1 MFHPYR
7 FGDSERAVL
16 DQDGHFVLPGL
27 LTDAAQ
33 EQLTASLAHIQELI
47 PIGVEGHEPPRFAAE
62 FNGYLESVIGH
73 PQMLALVQRVLG
85 PKIRY
90 DHCVALNRPGGNQG
104 SRWHSHE
111 YADDDSHLGFVRIFF
126 YVNGFKAN
134 DGGLKVVRG
143 SHLYRDPK
151 INAENDAELEKGW
164 MAGKTHPQTGR
175 PLTIEGLDAPAG
187 SVVLMWTHA
196 AHAVTPRQA
205 ASPTRWCVVYAY
217 RNPGRP
223 SAARWISE
231 AFEQKDIVGAA
242 GLMTLY

>member
-187 SVVLMWTHA
+187 SVGTASFAKASWSASWSVSVCMIEPWPTKSFSRIFVLLVIA
-196 AHAVTPRQA
+196 LKI
-205 ASPTRWCVVYAY
+205 
-217 RNPGRP
+217 
-223 SAARWISE
+223 SAL
-231 AFEQKDIVGAA
+231 KA
-242 GLMTLY
+242 GIAQESVMPLA